1 MARRPEPAKRD
12 RIVHTTRESIRRR
25 GVAGTTMLDVV
36 AEAGASRGSLY
47 HYFPGGRSEM
57 VTDAV
62 REAVAEYTDA
72 LAALVDLPPPTRSP
86 SSSRCGASRPRRAA
100 TPPAARWSPPPW
112 AGRASRR
119 PVSLAGRAFTDWSAA
134 VAAWLAHQGVPEER
148 TASLANLLLS
158 AVEGAVVIGL
168 AQHRSEP
175 MLRVAEEPG
184 QAGGVG
190 ATYSARCCP
199 VSVRSP

>member
-1 MARRPEPAKRD
+1 MARRPDPAKRD
-12 RIVHTTRESIRRR
+12 RIVHTTRELLRRR

-72 LAALVDLPPPTRSP
+72 LAALVDLPPAEAIPLIVEVWRVEAEESGWTAGCP
-86 SSSRCGASRPRRAA
+86 VVAA
-100 TPPAARWSPPPW
+100 ALGGESEPVARE
-112 AGRASRR
+112 
-119 PVSLAGRAFTDWSAA
+119 LAGAAFATWTAA
-134 VAAWLAHQGVPEER
+134 VAAWLGAQGVPEER
-148 TASLANLLLS
+148 TESLANLLLS
-158 AVEGAVVIGL
+158 AIEGAVVIGL

-175 MLRVAEEPG
+175 MLRVAEELVRLVESERRTPPG
-184 QAGGVG
+184 AG
-190 ATYSARCCP
+190 R
-199 VSVRSP
+199 